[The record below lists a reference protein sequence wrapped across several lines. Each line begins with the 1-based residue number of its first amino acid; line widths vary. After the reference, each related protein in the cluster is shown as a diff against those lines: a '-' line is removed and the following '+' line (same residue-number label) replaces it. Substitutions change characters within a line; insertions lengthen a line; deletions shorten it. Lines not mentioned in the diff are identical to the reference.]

1 VKQILYQVSRYDA
14 EVHNSMADIAART
27 MGIPYL
33 ASSVYDPWNLEEVPG
48 PADSAYVIY
57 HLHDV
62 EPIPYGSE
70 PPAEDNSAHGDLR
83 YTDEMLDQMDMFLRP
98 DGQVVDT
105 CSGDCNITNPRA
117 M

>member
-1 VKQILYQVSRYDA
+1 
-14 EVHNSMADIAART
+14 

-70 PPAEDNSAHGDLR
+70 PAPADNNAHSDLR
-83 YTDEMLDQMDMFLRP
+83 FTDEWLDQMEAFLQP
-98 DGQVVDT
+98 GGQVIDT
-105 CSGDCNITNPRA
+105 CSGDCNVTNPRA
-117 M
+117 P